1 MHVKRASVYVG
12 KRDILRRLT
21 CRGKKPVFHLSPRD
35 GHVIFVSGCLILTA
49 VNSSSYGLLNITDR
63 LVSIYARSTVI
74 YDIGLHVAGV
84 RAARRTQRHQI
95 FLHQ

>member
-1 MHVKRASVYVG
+1 MLGSVTYYVG
-12 KRDILRRLT
+12 LHVGAKQ
-21 CRGKKPVFHLSPRD
+21 PVFHLSPRD

-63 LVSIYARSTVI
+63 LVSIYARSIVI
-74 YDIGLHVAGV
+74 YDIGLHVVVV

-95 FLHQ
+95 FLRP